1 MMKPN
6 KKSSGESNRLE
17 RKSRGLRKKDASFPV
32 PPGKGELP
40 ENYAAVLGEIKKRI
54 QAEACLDR
62 QFVQEV
68 LAQIPCFH
76 NCVLLD
82 KLNNPQKSV

>member
-17 RKSRGLRKKDASFPV
+17 RKSRGRRKKDASFPV
-32 PPGKGELP
+32 PPGKGELQ
-40 ENYAAVLGEIKKRI
+40 ESYAAVIGEIKKRI
-54 QAEACLDR
+54 QTNSGPDR
-62 QFVQEV
+62 QIVQEV
-68 LAQIPCFH
+68 LAQIPWFP